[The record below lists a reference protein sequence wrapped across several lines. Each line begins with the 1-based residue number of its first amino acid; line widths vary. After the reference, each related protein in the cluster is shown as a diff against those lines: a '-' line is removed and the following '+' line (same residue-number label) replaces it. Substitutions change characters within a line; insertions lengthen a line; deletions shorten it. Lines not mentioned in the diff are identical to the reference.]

1 MWQFLNQYGWYLFIF
16 GMMFFMHRRG
26 AGGCCGGHQHGKQD
40 QHDQP
45 VTKNPIPFEQ
55 KK

>member
-1 MWQFLNQYGWYLFIF
+1 MGQFLNQYGFYLFLF

-26 AGGCCGGHQHGKQD
+26 GGCCGGHKKD
-40 QHDQP
+40 QKDQQK
-45 VTKNPIPFEQ
+45 TKHPISYEQ

>member
-16 GMMFFMHRRG
+16 GMMFLMHRRG
-26 AGGCCGGHQHGKQD
+26 MGGCCGGHQQNHQD
-40 QHDQP
+40 QH
-45 VTKNPIPFEQ
+45 VTKQPILFEQ

>member
-1 MWQFLNQYGWYLFIF
+1 MGQFLNQYGFYLFLF

-26 AGGCCGGHQHGKQD
+26 GGCCGGHKKDQKDQQETKQ
-40 QHDQP
+40 
-45 VTKNPIPFEQ
+45 PISYEQ

>member
-1 MWQFLNQYGWYLFIF
+1 MWEFLNQYGWYFFMF

-26 AGGCCGGHQHGKQD
+26 MGCCGGHQQDQKNVQD
-40 QHDQP
+40 QHE
-45 VTKNPIPFEQ
+45 TISLIPFEE